1 MTFLQGFSFKQNL
14 SRIGLGDGGKHTDKG
29 RFTRTIRAQQSVDT
43 PLRNGQIDVFGN
55 ALLPKGFTDVD
66 GFNNLAH

>member
-1 MTFLQGFSFKQNL
+1 
-14 SRIGLGDGGKHTDKG
+14 
-29 RFTRTIRAQQSVDT
+29 
-43 PLRNGQIDVFGN
+43 LRNGQIDVFGN